1 MTHHAPGCG
10 ATCQCGYEQPPCR
23 TCNCGAE
30 TREQTRQIIA
40 EQTEKWRDTLDWLAK
55 R

>member
-1 MTHHAPGCG
+1 MSHHKPGCG

-30 TREQTRQIIA
+30 EWERTRQIIDREIA
-40 EQTEKWRDTLDWLAK
+40 RWRETLDWLAE